1 MVGGVV
7 VRGEI
12 TEIRSGGD
20 GEVLSRKV
28 SGPVF
33 FGGCSQEDWQT
44 NLFLSYSILG
54 ILLT

>member
-1 MVGGVV
+1 MGGV
-7 VRGEI
+7 VRGEM
-12 TEIRSGGD
+12 TEIRGCGD

-28 SGPVF
+28 SGSVF

-44 NLFLSYSILG
+44 NLFLSYSTLG

>member
-1 MVGGVV
+1 MGGV

-12 TEIRSGGD
+12 TEIRGCGD

-28 SGPVF
+28 SGSVF

-44 NLFLSYSILG
+44 NISQLFHPGHTSY
-54 ILLT
+54 LT